1 MPSRTLT
8 RSIIVGVA
16 AIAIGGGSYGVVSA
30 TTGSSPST
38 GARSTPNANS
48 ASGGGP
54 RSNART
60 GPEPGGSAGTVS
72 SPSASGFTLTTAT
85 GQKVTITD
93 TSSTLYENGTSPA
106 SASAVTTGQRV
117 LVLGTVNSTTI
128 TATQVIAHP
137 PASTAS
143 TASQVI
149 AFQEGKSGSAKTVGQ
164 IPADYTQGQGTIATG
179 AVADKAA
186 EASLTA
192 YPGGV
197 VDRVVEL
204 SNGDY
209 EVHNIG
215 VNWPH
220 HVFLNHDFTVIGAGD
235 ELPREYVRP
244 CLNRYAAARA
254 TPWPRGWP
262 PSSSGT

>member
-1 MPSRTLT
+1 MPSRKLT
-8 RSIIVGVA
+8 RSIAAGIA
-16 AIAIGGGSYGVVSA
+16 AIAIGGGTYGVVSA
-30 TTGSSPST
+30 ATDSGSPAAQSGPPAAGS
-38 GARSTPNANS
+38 GF
-48 ASGGGP
+48 GGGP
-54 RSNART
+54 GSNARS

-72 SPSASGFTLTTAT
+72 STSASGFTLTTAG
-85 GQKVTITD
+85 GQKVTIKD
-93 TSSTLYENGTSPA
+93 TASTSYENGTSPA
-106 SASAVTTGQRV
+106 SASAATAGQPV
-117 LVLGTVNSTTI
+117 LVLGTADSTTI
-128 TATQVIAHP
+128 TATRVIVHP
-137 PASTAS
+137 PASTSS

-149 AFQEGKSGSAKTVGQ
+149 AFQKGASGSTKTAGQ

-179 AVADKAA
+179 TAADKAT

-220 HVFLNHDFTVIGAGD
+220 HVFVNHDFKVIGAGD
-235 ELPREYVRP
+235 
-244 CLNRYAAARA
+244 
-254 TPWPRGWP
+254 
-262 PSSSGT
+262 

>member
-1 MPSRTLT
+1 MSSRKLT
-8 RSIIVGVA
+8 RSIVVGVA
-16 AIAIGGGSYGVVSA
+16 AIAIGAGSYGVVSA

-38 GARSTPNANS
+38 ASSGSAA
-48 ASGGGP
+48 ASGGFGGSGGG
-54 RSNART
+54 SNARS

-72 SPSASGFTLTTAT
+72 STSASGFTLTTAG
-85 GQKVTITD
+85 GQKVTVKD
-93 TSSTLYENGTSPA
+93 TSSTTYENGTSPA
-106 SASAVTTGQRV
+106 SASAVTAGQPV
-117 LVLGTVNSTTI
+117 LVLGTADSTTI
-128 TATQVIAHP
+128 TATEVIVQP
-137 PASTAS
+137 PASASS

-149 AFQEGKSGSAKTVGQ
+149 AFQKGASGSTKTVGQ
-164 IPADYTQGQGTIATG
+164 IPSDYTQGQGTIATG
-179 AVADKAA
+179 TAADKAT

-220 HVFLNHDFTVIGAGD
+220 HVFLNQDFKVIGAND
-235 ELPREYVRP
+235 
-244 CLNRYAAARA
+244 
-254 TPWPRGWP
+254 
-262 PSSSGT
+262 

>member
-1 MPSRTLT
+1 MPSRKLT
-8 RSIIVGVA
+8 RSIVVGVA
-16 AIAIGGGSYGVVSA
+16 AVAIGAGSYGVVSA

-38 GARSTPNANS
+38 AASGSPTANS
-48 ASGGGP
+48 GSATANSGSAGGAG
-54 RSNART
+54 SNART

-72 SPSASGFTLTTAT
+72 GTSASGFTLTTA
-85 GQKVTITD
+85 GDQKVTITD
-93 TSSTLYENGTSPA
+93 TSSTTYENGTSPA
-106 SASAVTTGQRV
+106 SAGVVTTGQRV
-117 LVLGTVNSTTI
+117 LVLGTVNSTAI
-128 TATQVIAHP
+128 TATLVIAHP
-137 PASTAS
+137 PASAS

-149 AFQEGKSGSAKTVGQ
+149 DFQKGTSGSTKTVGQ

-179 AVADKAA
+179 TVADKAI

-220 HVFLNHDFTVIGAGD
+220 HVFLNHDFKVIGAD
-235 ELPREYVRP
+235 D
-244 CLNRYAAARA
+244 
-254 TPWPRGWP
+254 
-262 PSSSGT
+262 

>member
-1 MPSRTLT
+1 MSSRKLT
-8 RSIIVGVA
+8 RSIIVGVT
-16 AIAIGGGSYGVVSA
+16 AIAIAGGSYGVVSA
-30 TTGSSPST
+30 TTSSGSSTATSGSPA
-38 GARSTPNANS
+38 ARSGP
-48 ASGGGP
+48 GGGSG
-54 RSNART
+54 SNARS

-72 SPSASGFTLTTAT
+72 STSASGFTLTTAG
-85 GQKVTITD
+85 GQKMTIRD
-93 TSSTLYENGTSPA
+93 TSSTTYENGTSPA
-106 SASAVTTGQRV
+106 SATVVTTGQPV
-117 LVLGTVNSTTI
+117 LVLGTVDSTTI
-128 TATQVIAHP
+128 TATEVIAHP
-137 PASTAS
+137 PASPSS

-149 AFQEGKSGSAKTVGQ
+149 PFQKGTSGSTKTAGQ

-179 AVADKAA
+179 TVADKAT

-220 HVFLNHDFTVIGAGD
+220 HVFLNHDFKVIGAGD
-235 ELPREYVRP
+235 
-244 CLNRYAAARA
+244 
-254 TPWPRGWP
+254 
-262 PSSSGT
+262 

>member
-1 MPSRTLT
+1 MSSRTLT
-8 RSIIVGVA
+8 RSIVVGVA
-16 AIAIGGGSYGVVSA
+16 AVAIAGGSYGVVSA
-30 TTGSSPST
+30 TTGSSPSAASSGSPT
-38 GARSTPNANS
+38 ANNGSAGGPGANARS
-48 ASGGGP
+48 
-54 RSNART
+54 

-72 SPSASGFTLTTAT
+72 STSASGFTLTTVA
-85 GQKVTITD
+85 GQKVAITD
-93 TSSTLYENGTSPA
+93 TSSTTYQNGTSPA

-117 LVLGTVNSTTI
+117 LVLGTADSTTI
-128 TATQVIAHP
+128 TATQVIVHP
-137 PASTAS
+137 PASAS

-149 AFQEGKSGSAKTVGQ
+149 AFQKGTSGSTKTVGQ

-179 AVADKAA
+179 TVADKAA

-220 HVFLNHDFTVIGAGD
+220 HVFLNHDFKVIGAND
-235 ELPREYVRP
+235 
-244 CLNRYAAARA
+244 
-254 TPWPRGWP
+254 
-262 PSSSGT
+262 

>member
-1 MPSRTLT
+1 MSSRKLT
-8 RSIIVGVA
+8 RSIVVGVA
-16 AIAIGGGSYGVVSA
+16 AIAIGAGSYGVVSA
-30 TTGSSPST
+30 TTGSNAST
-38 GARSTPNANS
+38 A
-48 ASGGGP
+48 ASGSPTTNSGSAGSP
-54 RSNART
+54 GSNART

-72 SPSASGFTLTTAT
+72 GTSASGFTLTTAA

-93 TSSTLYENGTSPA
+93 TSSTTYENGTSPA

-117 LVLGTVNSTTI
+117 LVLGTDDSTTI
-128 TATQVIAHP
+128 TATQVIVNP
-137 PASTAS
+137 PASAS

-149 AFQEGKSGSAKTVGQ
+149 AFQKGTSGSTKTVGQ

-179 AVADKAA
+179 TVADKAT

-220 HVFLNHDFTVIGAGD
+220 HVFLNHDFKVIGAGD
-235 ELPREYVRP
+235 
-244 CLNRYAAARA
+244 
-254 TPWPRGWP
+254 
-262 PSSSGT
+262 

>member
-1 MPSRTLT
+1 MSSRKLT
-8 RSIIVGVA
+8 RSVVVGIA
-16 AIAIGGGSYGVVSA
+16 AIAIAGGSYGVVSA
-30 TTGSSPST
+30 TTGSGSSTASSDSPT
-38 GARSTPNANS
+38 
-48 ASGGGP
+48 ASSGRPG
-54 RSNART
+54 SSART

-72 SPSASGFTLTTAT
+72 STSRSGFTLTTAG
-85 GQKVTITD
+85 GQKVTIKNS
-93 TSSTLYENGTSPA
+93 SSTTYENGTSPA
-106 SASAVTTGQRV
+106 SASVVTTGQPV
-117 LVLGTVNSTTI
+117 LVLGTADSTTV
-128 TATQVIAHP
+128 TATEVIAHP
-137 PASTAS
+137 PATASS

-149 AFQEGKSGSAKTVGQ
+149 AFQKGTSGSTKTVGQ

-179 AVADKAA
+179 TVADKAA

-220 HVFLNHDFTVIGAGD
+220 HVFLNQDFKVIGAGD
-235 ELPREYVRP
+235 
-244 CLNRYAAARA
+244 
-254 TPWPRGWP
+254 
-262 PSSSGT
+262 

>member
-1 MPSRTLT
+1 MSSRTLT
-8 RSIIVGVA
+8 RSIVVSVA
-16 AIAIGGGSYGVVSA
+16 AIAIAGGSYGVVSA
-30 TTGSSPST
+30 TTSSGSSTATSGAPA
-38 GARSTPNANS
+38 ARSG
-48 ASGGGP
+48 SGGSG
-54 RSNART
+54 SNARS

-72 SPSASGFTLTTAT
+72 STSASGFTLTTAG

-93 TSSTLYENGTSPA
+93 TFSTTYENGTSPA
-106 SASAVTTGQRV
+106 SASVVTTGQPV
-117 LVLGTVNSTTI
+117 LVLGTADSTTI
-128 TATQVIAHP
+128 TATEVIAHP
-137 PASTAS
+137 PATTSS
-143 TASQVI
+143 TASQVVP
-149 AFQEGKSGSAKTVGQ
+149 FQKGTSGSAKTVGQ

-179 AVADKAA
+179 TAADKAT

-220 HVFLNHDFTVIGAGD
+220 HVFLNHDFKVIGAGD
-235 ELPREYVRP
+235 
-244 CLNRYAAARA
+244 
-254 TPWPRGWP
+254 
-262 PSSSGT
+262 

>member
-1 MPSRTLT
+1 MSSRKLT
-8 RSIIVGVA
+8 RSIVVGVA
-16 AIAIGGGSYGVVSA
+16 AIAIGAGSYGVVSA
-30 TTGSSPST
+30 TTGSNASTAASGSPT
-38 GARSTPNANS
+38 ANS
-48 ASGGGP
+48 GSAGGP
-54 RSNART
+54 GANART

-72 SPSASGFTLTTAT
+72 GTSASGFTLTTAA
-85 GQKVTITD
+85 GQKVTIKD
-93 TSSTLYENGTSPA
+93 ISSTTYENGTSPA
-106 SASAVTTGQRV
+106 SESAVTTGQRV
-117 LVLGTVNSTTI
+117 LVLGTDDSTTI
-128 TATQVIAHP
+128 TATQVIVNP
-137 PASTAS
+137 PASAS

-149 AFQEGKSGSAKTVGQ
+149 AFQKGTSGSTKTVGQ

-179 AVADKAA
+179 TVADKAT

-220 HVFLNHDFTVIGAGD
+220 HVFLNHDFKVIGAGD
-235 ELPREYVRP
+235 
-244 CLNRYAAARA
+244 
-254 TPWPRGWP
+254 
-262 PSSSGT
+262 

>member
-1 MPSRTLT
+1 MRSYLSARVQLDLSTLPARVGILDENSMRGVQQMSSRNLT
-8 RSIIVGVA
+8 RSIVVGVA
-16 AIAIGGGSYGVVSA
+16 AIAIAGGSYGVISA
-30 TTGSSPST
+30 TTGNGSSAATSGSPI
-38 GARSTPNANS
+38 ARSG
-48 ASGGGP
+48 SGGGP
-54 RSNART
+54 GSNARS

-72 SPSASGFTLTTAT
+72 STSASGFTLTTAG
-85 GQKVTITD
+85 GQKVTIKD
-93 TSSTLYENGTSPA
+93 ISSTTYENGTSPA
-106 SASAVTTGQRV
+106 SASVVTTGKPV
-117 LVLGTVNSTTI
+117 LVLGTADSTTI
-128 TATQVIAHP
+128 TATEVIANP
-137 PASTAS
+137 PASTSS

-149 AFQEGKSGSAKTVGQ
+149 AFQEGTAGSTKIVGQ

-179 AVADKAA
+179 TVADKAT

-220 HVFLNHDFTVIGAGD
+220 HVFVNQDFKVIGAGD
-235 ELPREYVRP
+235 
-244 CLNRYAAARA
+244 
-254 TPWPRGWP
+254 
-262 PSSSGT
+262 

>member
-1 MPSRTLT
+1 MSSRKLT
-8 RSIIVGVA
+8 RSIVVGVA
-16 AIAIGGGSYGVVSA
+16 AIAIGAGSYGVVSA

-38 GARSTPNANS
+38 ASSGSPTANS
-48 ASGGGP
+48 GSGGGLG
-54 RSNART
+54 SNART

-72 SPSASGFTLTTAT
+72 GTSASGFTLTTAA

-93 TSSTLYENGTSPA
+93 TSSTTYENGTSPA

-117 LVLGTVNSTTI
+117 LVLGTDDSTTI
-128 TATQVIAHP
+128 TATQVIVNP
-137 PASTAS
+137 PASAS

-149 AFQEGKSGSAKTVGQ
+149 AFQKGTSGSTKTVGQ

-179 AVADKAA
+179 TVADKAT

-220 HVFLNHDFTVIGAGD
+220 HVFLNHDFKVIGAGD
-235 ELPREYVRP
+235 
-244 CLNRYAAARA
+244 
-254 TPWPRGWP
+254 
-262 PSSSGT
+262 